1 MNEAYIEQTQS
12 STDVS
17 DSEALGLS
25 SGERHEK
32 VDQGEKE
39 PESSSK
45 VCRHDLDVIIMMIL
59 YSTELH
65 ELCRMDQPELLG
77 MSSGSTAPKD
87 LGS

>member
-1 MNEAYIEQTQS
+1 MAYIEQTQS

-25 SGERHEK
+25 SGEPHEK

-39 PESSSK
+39 PEPSSK
-45 VCRHDLDVIIMMIL
+45 VCHKDLDWTVIMIL
-59 YSTELH
+59 YSTEFH
-65 ELCRMDQPELLG
+65 EVCRMDQPELLG
-77 MSSGSTAPKD
+77 MSSGSTAPKG